1 MVRQRILIPCIVGSN
16 PIPPA
21 KFEIFQKDLTSR
33 KISVPF
39 ASSLKSSK
47 ESSYADGITTHTQAV
62 MPRFVN
68 VGASE

>member
-33 KISVPF
+33 KISRTIRVVAEVIEREFLRRRDNNP
-39 ASSLKSSK
+39 
-47 ESSYADGITTHTQAV
+47 YAGGDAPI
-62 MPRFVN
+62 R
-68 VGASE
+68 